1 MREDYITCKR
11 NHQQKIL
18 FLYNIFSLKPMAF
31 SSKLKPH
38 ANMSLPKL
46 KKHIILHFLVASS
59 WTVYM

>member
-38 ANMSLPKL
+38 VNMSLPKL
-46 KKHIILHFLVASS
+46 KKHII
-59 WTVYM
+59 